1 MDKAGDHTL
10 FESLHPEVLF
20 HFIKCQS
27 LLGLSHFL
35 RNENELIE
43 CLIYFDSVEFHV
55 LLEQVSLPPAG
66 EHILLQ
72 VEIIPVQ
79 AVLPHQTHEVLNQ
92 FAISVLRPAMLLQ
105 LALVLNGLRSQWV
118 LSGGQHTLHASV
130 NTQS

>member
-1 MDKAGDHTL
+1 MDKAGDYTL

-35 RNENELIE
+35 CDEDELIE
-43 CLIYFDSVEFHV
+43 CLIDFDSIEFHV
-55 LLEQVSLPPAG
+55 LLEQVSLPPPR

-72 VEIIPVQ
+72 MEIIPVQ

-92 FAISVLRPAMLLQ
+92 LAISVLGPAMLLQ
-105 LALVLNGLRSQWV
+105 LTLVLNGLRC
-118 LSGGQHTLHASV
+118 
-130 NTQS
+130 